1 MRMLRKLATAAAGL
15 AVVLTAAPAWSAPAM
30 WRLRDADTEIVL
42 FGSMHAL
49 PKGAQWRTPELDRA
63 IATADEVW
71 FEFPAPNAPGVVAAY
86 ARAYGSIPPPK
97 EKVSNLLSPAARSK
111 AIEACGSLEA
121 VDAKRPTELINEL
134 ARRYWAGLGADLGNG
149 VETQIQRAVPVEKQ
163 RAFGKP
169 EQHLAISVGAP
180 LADQI
185 HELEV
190 YLLGHR
196 DPERRRE
203 PMRAWHAGDVECVQR
218 GAVERLKHRGPGDSS
233 RVVAAR
239 TVA

>member
-1 MRMLRKLATAAAGL
+1 MSMVRMLATAAAGL
-15 AVVLTAAPAWSAPAM
+15 ALALAALPAWSAPAM

-49 PKGAQWRTPELDRA
+49 PKGAQWRMPELDRA
-63 IATADEVW
+63 VASADEVW
-71 FEFPAPNAPGVVAAY
+71 FEFPAPNAPGVAEAY
-86 ARAYGSIPPPK
+86 ARAYQSFPAPK
-97 EKVSNLLSPAARSK
+97 QKVSTLLSPAARAK
-111 AIEACGSLEA
+111 AVEAFGSIEAI
-121 VDAKRPTELINEL
+121 DAKRPTELINEL

-180 LADQI
+180 LEDQI
-185 HELEV
+185 RELEV

-196 DPERRRE
+196 DPEPLRKS
-203 PMRAWHAGDVECVQR
+203 MQAWLAGDMGYLHRE
-218 GAVERLKHRGPGDSS
+218 AVERP
-233 RVVAAR
+233 
-239 TVA
+239 